1 MAENIVLKNLIHHD
15 NDELD
20 REIVNSLAD
29 KIVPQLRTL
38 IQTEARAIAQRYE
51 LRSPFVEDAAM
62 RLLISELVGFLALT
76 DLDSTEDCC
85 APSWLTA
92 KHVRYWLSSGD

>member
-15 NDELD
+15 YDELD

-29 KIVPQLRTL
+29 KIVPQLRSL
-38 IQTEARAIAQRYE
+38 IQTEARAIAERHE
-51 LRSPFVEDAAM
+51 LRSPFAEDAAAA
-62 RLLISELVGFLALT
+62 LIIAELVGFLGLT
-76 DLDSTEDCC
+76 DLDSTED
-85 APSWLTA
+85 AVKIQWMTA